1 MRTHGAT
8 RLANRSSWSRN
19 LTSLGNRRSFCQRGP
34 AVEAKPVMG
43 VFRELLSEIVDSVA
57 FSVCSTHFAKTE

>member
-1 MRTHGAT
+1 M
-8 RLANRSSWSRN
+8 
-19 LTSLGNRRSFCQRGP
+19 
-34 AVEAKPVMG
+34 EAKPAMA